1 MHVSRQPNTERW
13 VQSNSPFSLVLR
25 DRVDSKLAV
34 AWSKLLAKA
43 MPVKSW
49 RLRVRLTE
57 RTGRWRSRWVRAWVE
72 RVSDL
77 DQCVRL
83 RRWVRAWKCA
93 YALCER
99 EGKGEWEWRV
109 ICVRRYFWKYPI
121 WNRVSETRFPCLSC
135 GTLKTTTET
144 KFLRLGFTLSKS
156 SLWDSRS
163 MWANFTWRVHVELE
177 F

>member
-25 DRVDSKLAV
+25 DHVDSKLTV

-57 RTGRWRSRWVRAWVE
+57 RTMRWRSRWVRAWLE

-77 DQCVRL
+77 DQCQRV
-83 RRWVRAWKCA
+83 RRWVRAWECA
-93 YALCER
+93 SALCKR
-99 EGKGEWEWRV
+99 EGEGEWEWRV
-109 ICVRRYFWKYPI
+109 ICVRWVRRYFWKYPI
-121 WNRVSETRFPCLSC
+121 WREIIVYSQSTINAYSLLSH
-135 GTLKTTTET
+135 GWWVPLI
-144 KFLRLGFTLSKS
+144 KFMMGPTIHVRE
-156 SLWDSRS
+156 RS
-163 MWANFTWRVHVELE
+163 MYLLYSGST
-177 F
+177 